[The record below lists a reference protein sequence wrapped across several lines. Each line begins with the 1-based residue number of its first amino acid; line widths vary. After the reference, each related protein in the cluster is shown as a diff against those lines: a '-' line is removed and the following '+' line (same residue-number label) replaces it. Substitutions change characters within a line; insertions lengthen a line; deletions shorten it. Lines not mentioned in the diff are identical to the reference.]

1 MIALEQELQ
10 LKKKEFGKMFV
21 FSFLGLLAFC
31 IALIF
36 YMKSVNYTPL
46 VPLNGMIFAFI
57 SVSFVGYLVTK
68 TEFDF
73 WPFYR
78 VLTFS
83 FIAINFYF
91 SLYLEQRTVVI
102 YFIFI
107 PLLLMVLVLT
117 NFKTA
122 ILCSIAVLSACFFTS
137 HMLPQLSEP
146 LEIPKYVENKHY
158 NTFFLQIQN
167 YAFLSFS
174 NYLSFLILYYYNEF
188 NKIESRH
195 QLLEQNSF
203 NKSPRLEVS
212 ENKFSQIEDFSTEK
226 ATVLYE
232 EIVTFFENKKPY
244 QNPNFNMSELCKAL
258 DTNATYVYRSLNL
271 MTQKSFRDLVNEY
284 RIAQVLSE
292 IDQEAHKKFT
302 IEHIYMEAGF
312 VQQSTFNRV
321 FKKTTGQTPSQY
333 IENMPNN

>member
-1 MIALEQELQ
+1 
-10 LKKKEFGKMFV
+10 
-21 FSFLGLLAFC
+21 
-31 IALIF
+31 
-36 YMKSVNYTPL
+36 
-46 VPLNGMIFAFI
+46 
-57 SVSFVGYLVTK
+57 
-68 TEFDF
+68 
-73 WPFYR
+73 
-78 VLTFS
+78 
-83 FIAINFYF
+83 
-91 SLYLEQRTVVI
+91 
-102 YFIFI
+102 
-107 PLLLMVLVLT
+107 
-117 NFKTA
+117 
-122 ILCSIAVLSACFFTS
+122 
-137 HMLPQLSEP
+137 
-146 LEIPKYVENKHY
+146 
-158 NTFFLQIQN
+158 
-167 YAFLSFS
+167 
-174 NYLSFLILYYYNEF
+174 
-188 NKIESRH
+188 
-195 QLLEQNSF
+195 
-203 NKSPRLEVS
+203 LEVS

-258 DTNATYVYRSLNL
+258 DTNATYVYRALNL